1 LAAAPPPSPE
11 EKAEQM
17 AEKVM
22 LILKEL
28 KFTVTKDSV
37 IIEAARSPAELTLKE
52 WRVVKIFVDAI
63 ISEMRARPAR

>member
-1 LAAAPPPSPE
+1 LAATPPTSPE

-17 AEKVM
+17 TEKVM
-22 LILKEL
+22 LVLKEL

-52 WRVVKIFVDAI
+52 WRVVKTFVDTI
-63 ISEMRARPAR
+63 ISEMRARPTR

>member
-1 LAAAPPPSPE
+1 MAAAPPPSPE

-17 AEKVM
+17 TEKVM

-52 WRVVKIFVDAI
+52 WRVVKTFIDTI
-63 ISEMRARPAR
+63 ISEMRARPGR

>member
-1 LAAAPPPSPE
+1 LAAAPPPAGE

-28 KFTVTKDSV
+28 KFTVTKDTV
-37 IIEAARSPAELTLKE
+37 IIETARSPAELTLKE
-52 WRVVKIFVDAI
+52 WRVVKTFVDNI
-63 ISEMRARPAR
+63 ISEMRARPTR

>member
-1 LAAAPPPSPE
+1 MAAAPPPSPE

-17 AEKVM
+17 TEKVM
-22 LILKEL
+22 LVLKEL

-52 WRVVKIFVDAI
+52 WRVVKTFVDTI
-63 ISEMRARPAR
+63 ISEMRARPTR

>member
-1 LAAAPPPSPE
+1 MAAAPPPSPE

-17 AEKVM
+17 TEKVM
-22 LILKEL
+22 LVLKEL

-52 WRVVKIFVDAI
+52 WRVVKTFVDTI
-63 ISEMRARPAR
+63 ISEMRARPGR